1 MMPNTDTKLE
11 AQQPLAVAVP
21 EPKMSRPKGE
31 VRKLVLA
38 RSSPAAPDISA
49 VAWSPDG
56 RLIAT
61 AHNANLS
68 VTVWDAGSLKV
79 VKELKQATKGF
90 GLRNV
95 AFSPDGRYLVAGLR
109 TISVW
114 TTNDWAKQ
122 AELVAPHIDRA
133 RPQVGG
139 IQALGFNPDGSLLAV
154 AYGGQQAIVIGY
166 DFPKGAIRWTY
177 EPKAVQGTPSVA
189 TGIVFSADGRR
200 LMFGT
205 GEVGRDTD
213 GSPTRSS
220 AIAVLDSWTGIQ
232 ERRIDRIHVD
242 HPTAL
247 AISPD
252 DKWLVSATSTGTV
265 TQTANL
271 KTKQRITRE
280 NNDPVRVW
288 NINNGGLLKEL
299 PVQSRVWSLVVT
311 KDGRYVIGSR
321 SDHKNQL
328 TLVMWDVEAA
338 AIAQEIQ
345 TREVSIA
352 LALSSD
358 GRELAGAAGKEL
370 VIYGLQ

>member
-1 MMPNTDTKLE
+1 
-11 AQQPLAVAVP
+11 
-21 EPKMSRPKGE
+21 
-31 VRKLVLA
+31 
-38 RSSPAAPDISA
+38 
-49 VAWSPDG
+49 
-56 RLIAT
+56 
-61 AHNANLS
+61 
-68 VTVWDAGSLKV
+68 
-79 VKELKQATKGF
+79 
-90 GLRNV
+90 
-95 AFSPDGRYLVAGLR
+95 
-109 TISVW
+109 
-114 TTNDWAKQ
+114 
-122 AELVAPHIDRA
+122 
-133 RPQVGG
+133 VGG